1 MRRAALFIGVVV
13 ALVACG
19 SSEPTPLAVVASAQI
34 GVGEQRVMF
43 TLVDP
48 ETNEWVAAAD
58 RPATVTLRDENGSPI
73 DTYPL
78 DFVWAVE
85 DVRGLYVGNLT
96 IPEAGNYQVT
106 IDAEGFSEAGPAGLV
121 AIEDPTV
128 VQIGEP
134 APPSE
139 NKVGADYPDLSA
151 ITSDPDPD
159 PAMYES
165 SIADAVSSGS
175 PTVIAFATPAFCTS
189 EACGPMLDQV
199 KALQSSYP
207 DVEFVHVEVYDDL
220 QVTDFEDLTVVPAV
234 EEWGLPSEP
243 WVFVVDGG
251 GTVSAAFEGAVSDE
265 ELTTA
270 IDAVAG

>member
-1 MRRAALFIGVVV
+1 
-13 ALVACG
+13 
-19 SSEPTPLAVVASAQI
+19 
-34 GVGEQRVMF
+34 MF
-43 TLVDP
+43 TLIDP
-48 ETNEWVAAAD
+48 DTNEWVASAD
-58 RPATVTLRDENGSPI
+58 RPATVTLRDENGAPI

-78 DFVWAVE
+78 DLVWALE

-121 AIEDPTV
+121 AVEDPTV
-128 VQIGEP
+128 VQIGES
-134 APPSE
+134 APPSDT
-139 NKVGADYPDLSA
+139 KVGADYPDLSA

-165 SIADAVSSGS
+165 SIADAVAAGS

-199 KALQSSYP
+199 KAMQASYP
-207 DVEFVHVEVYDDL
+207 EVEFIHVEVYDDL
-220 QVTDFEDLTVVPAV
+220 QVTDFDDLSVVPAV

-243 WVFVVDGG
+243 WVFVVDGE
-251 GTVSAAFEGAVSDE
+251 GTVSATFEGAVSEE
-265 ELTTA
+265 ELTAA
-270 IDAVAG
+270 IDEVAG